1 MTEINEI
8 TNYANTTSAGRSLPI
23 EEKAFTLT
31 KEPKIQVITNKKNQ
45 LITFDISFKIP
56 FNMNALDSYTIRDP
70 LIKGLQYCSCA
81 SYVTETI
88 TGITIMLPIP
98 FKIINNIVVLN
109 ISPQT
114 VIPGGTINIHLA
126 CKIID
131 PSVIPDT
138 FTNIANAIIITYTGN
153 KKTSISNPATVITN
167 NLKIT
172 KTCSSKI
179 ILGKKDTLVKFNIL
193 IENLHTLLKETL
205 TIKDKLDNILSL
217 SLNASKV
224 YVEINKVKTY
234 IPASISVDANNLVT
248 IIINQTAISKD
259 VDSVYSL
266 GVDLTTLIN
275 KNLDCCKFLSNTATL
290 SISPYIPEY
299 TSNSA
304 SLKVVCLKNKAI
316 IDVINS
322 ISSEDKSIGNIEN
335 MELSKIK
342 NSLDKIRTQSG
353 TIEIREINESIKYML
368 KDINLLEDTLKKK
381 LIIADDL
388 IDCLCKNNLCKDTE
402 KSSK

>member
-1 MTEINEI
+1 MTEINKI
-8 TNYANTTSAGRSLPI
+8 TNYANATSAGRNLPI
-23 EEKAFTLT
+23 EAKVFTLT

-45 LITFDISFKIP
+45 LITFDLSFKIP
-56 FNMNALDSYTIRDP
+56 LNMNALDSYTIRDP
-70 LIKGLQYCSCA
+70 LIKGLQYCPCA

-88 TGITIMLPIP
+88 TGITTMLPIP
-98 FKIINNIVVLN
+98 FKIINNTVVLD
-109 ISPQT
+109 IYPQT

-138 FTNIANAIIITYTGN
+138 FTNIVNATIITYTGN
-153 KKTSISNPATVITN
+153 KKTSISNAATVITN
-167 NLKIT
+167 NIKIT

-205 TIKDKLDNILSL
+205 TIKDKLDNMLSL

-248 IIINQTAISKD
+248 IIINQNSISQD
-259 VDSVYSL
+259 IDSVYSL
-266 GVDLTTLIN
+266 GVDLITVVN
-275 KNLDCCKFLSNTATL
+275 KDLDCCKSLSNTATL

-299 TSNSA
+299 KSNSA

-316 IDVINS
+316 VDIITSINS
-322 ISSEDKSIGNIEN
+322 ENKSIDNIEN

-342 NSLDKIRTQSG
+342 NFLGKVKTQNRT
-353 TIEIREINESIKYML
+353 IAIPEINESIKDML

-381 LIIADDL
+381 LITADDL

-402 KSSK
+402 KASK